1 MDKAKKRNEYTDA
14 IRQSGHIKRC
24 LKCLCKCV
32 GVLYQCSMCV
42 GGTTRGC
49 MGIAVGCSVRVTVCC
64 SASIV
69 VGIGKYQALAQILS

>member
-1 MDKAKKRNEYTDA
+1 MEKVKTRNEYTDA
-14 IRQSGHIKRC
+14 ISQRGHIKRC
-24 LKCLCKCV
+24 LNWLCKCIR
-32 GVLYQCSMCV
+32 VLYQCSMCV

-64 SASIV
+64 SASVV